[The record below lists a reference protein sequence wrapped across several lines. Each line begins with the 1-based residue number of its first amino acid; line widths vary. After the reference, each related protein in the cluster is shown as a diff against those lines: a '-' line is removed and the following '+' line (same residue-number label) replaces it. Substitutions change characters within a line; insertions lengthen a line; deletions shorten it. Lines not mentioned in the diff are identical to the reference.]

1 MPFRTHAAALVLVAA
16 AGLTACA
23 ETPLTPAPPTPAS
36 PSAAA
41 EIFQSDDEAT
51 DAADALVTA
60 YWDATNTIFK
70 AGGEGVE
77 ILEPLVTE
85 RRMESEARG
94 AKAFHEQGFTQL
106 GDHSVDGTA
115 FQQMYERSGVSTLI
129 VTTCVDYS
137 SVRAVTDDG
146 REAVRKNTEVRY
158 LHQVT
163 IHVTGNLESPDLR
176 LDMTEPWPDS
186 PC

>member
-23 ETPLTPAPPTPAS
+23 ETPLTPDPLTPAS

-41 EIFQSDDEAT
+41 EIFQSADEAT
-51 DAADALVTA
+51 DAADALITA
-60 YWDATNTIFK
+60 YWDATNTVFK

-94 AKAFHEQGFTQL
+94 AEIFRSGEFTQV
-106 GDHSVDGTA
+106 GDYTIDTTR
-115 FQQMYERSGVSTLI
+115 FQQIYETSDAVILT

-137 SVRAVTDDG
+137 DVRAFNAQG
-146 REAVRKNTEVRY
+146 HEAIRKDSPPRF

-163 IHVTGNLESPDLR
+163 LHVSADAEGRELR
-176 LDMTEPWPDS
+176 LDNSEPWADS